1 MNFQTAISTCFSKY
15 GTFKGRATRSEFW
28 WFYLFTLLMSW
39 GATIVG
45 NSTAHGFGSVLSS
58 LISLAFFVP
67 TLAVG
72 CRRLHDIGR
81 TGWWQLL
88 MLTMIGVIVLIVWW
102 ATPTKNESSSY
113 GQVPDAAVA

>member
-45 NSTAHGFGSVLSS
+45 NSTVHGFGSVLSS

-88 MLTMIGVIVLIVWW
+88 MLTMIG
-102 ATPTKNESSSY
+102 
-113 GQVPDAAVA
+113 